1 MGMHVMKVRHADCGR
16 ASRRDEL
23 RRRQPPALDWFVAAR
38 AEDRK
43 QPFRRRG
50 LVEVLVSPNG
60 SWTMLLTYPSH
71 PTCVVATGVAWEIL
85 QLAGQP
91 A

>member
-1 MGMHVMKVRHADCGR
+1 
-16 ASRRDEL
+16 
-23 RRRQPPALDWFVAAR
+23 
-38 AEDRK
+38 
-43 QPFRRRG
+43 
-50 LVEVLVSPNG
+50 VLVSPNG

-71 PTCVVATGVAWEIL
+71 PTCVVATGVAWELL